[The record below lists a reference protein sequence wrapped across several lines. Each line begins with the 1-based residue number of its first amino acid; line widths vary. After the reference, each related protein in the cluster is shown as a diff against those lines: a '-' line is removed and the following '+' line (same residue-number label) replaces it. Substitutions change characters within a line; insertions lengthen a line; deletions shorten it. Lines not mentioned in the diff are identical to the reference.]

1 MGAIAGPIASAAGAG
16 TEAGF
21 NVVGGIVGAHA
32 AEGDRSKAEQAYN
45 DSVNEIMS
53 IGAPPDLAK
62 EIILQKLQAAGVL
75 NPQMEQA
82 INAGVS
88 QLSQIQPDQTGRS
101 AQLNALQQ
109 MQQVGQTGLRPE
121 DMAALNQ
128 IRQQVAQDTESKR
141 QQIIQN
147 YQQRGQGGSGAEL
160 AAQLQGAQAGSNQAS
175 QQGDQVAAQASQ
187 RALQALQSSGQMGG
201 QLQNADTSLAAAKAQ
216 AADAFKQFDTQNAAA
231 RQQRNVSASNQ
242 AQLANLNNAQNISN
256 ANAQMANAEKQRQL
270 QGAQQTWAD
279 QVARAQARSGA
290 QSNLSNYYANLG
302 NNVAANQQALYSGV
316 GQFLGEPAKAFGGAQ
331 TGGGR
336 GAYGSTTDAGGG
348 SGPNMIGGG
357 ATQTAGGGDNLGGGS
372 GGGMGG
378 MLGGLG
384 SMFAAHGAKV
394 PGTPTVPGVDS
405 EVNDTKPYM
414 LSPGEVVIP
423 ASIAKSDKLHEVYAF
438 LRNLETH
445 TKGSK

>member
-32 AEGDRSKAEQAYN
+32 AEGDRTKAEQAYN
-45 DSVNEIMS
+45 DAVNEIMNIS
-53 IGAPPDLAK
+53 APPDLAK
-62 EIILQKLQAAGVL
+62 EIILEKLQAAGVL

-82 INAGVS
+82 ITAGVS
-88 QLSQIQPDQTGRS
+88 QLSQIQPDQTGRN

-109 MQQVGQTGLRPE
+109 MQQVGATGLRPE

-128 IRQQVAQDTESKR
+128 IRQQVAQDTEAKR

-147 YQQRGQGGSGAEL
+147 YQQRGMGGSGAEL
-160 AAQLQGAQAGSNQAS
+160 AAQLQGSQAGSNQAS

-187 RALQALQSSGQMGG
+187 RALQALQASGAMGG
-201 QLQNADTSLAAAKAQ
+201 QLQGADTALAAGKAQ

-242 AQLANLNNAQNISN
+242 AQLVNLNNAQNISN

-290 QSNLSNYYANLG
+290 QTNLSNYYANLG
-302 NNVAANQQALYSGV
+302 NNVAANQQALYSGI

-336 GAYGSTTDAGGG
+336 GAYGGTTGEG

-357 ATQTAGGGDNLGGGS
+357 SEQTAGGGDSLGG
-372 GGGMGG
+372 GG

-394 PGTPTVPGVDS
+394 PGTPNVPGVDS